1 MLQPWT
7 VITWSPLFVS
17 LSDLVGGS
25 FLVQNLKS
33 YKMKDH
39 PHGSAKE
46 AINAFTTGHS
56 RKVTS
61 FNSES
66 YDNWCTGV

>member
-1 MLQPWT
+1 
-7 VITWSPLFVS
+7 
-17 LSDLVGGS
+17 
-25 FLVQNLKS
+25 
-33 YKMKDH
+33 MKDH